1 MSGSRART
9 VSFTV
14 SGVTEPDATGLS
26 PAAIG
31 PDDAPPHAG
40 QVVRRVL
47 LRRNIV
53 IDAETAQL
61 VAAAV
66 QAALQ
71 AGAPSRPSGRAR
83 VFPPRIASRCPDT
96 GFALAR
102 WSSSAVLP
110 TPGSPHTELAGV
122 LSSRLACTR

>member
-1 MSGSRART
+1 
-9 VSFTV
+9 
-14 SGVTEPDATGLS
+14 VTEPDVTGLS

-31 PDDAPPHAG
+31 PRGAPPHAG

-71 AGAPSRPSGRAR
+71 AALQADAQSRPSAR
-83 VFPPRIASRCPDT
+83 
-96 GFALAR
+96 
-102 WSSSAVLP
+102 
-110 TPGSPHTELAGV
+110 
-122 LSSRLACTR
+122 SRLHGCGE

>member
-1 MSGSRART
+1 
-9 VSFTV
+9 
-14 SGVTEPDATGLS
+14 VTEPDAPGPSPS
-26 PAAIG
+26 PAAAAG
-31 PDDAPPHAG
+31 PHDALPYAG

-71 AGAPSRPSGRAR
+71 ADARSRPSAR
-83 VFPPRIASRCPDT
+83 
-96 GFALAR
+96 
-102 WSSSAVLP
+102 
-110 TPGSPHTELAGV
+110 
-122 LSSRLACTR
+122 SRLHGCGE

>member
-1 MSGSRART
+1 VALPGAAVHAKDPDTPGATRAPMPLQHPDQYRWPDYTYLVATRST
-9 VSFTV
+9 VP
-14 SGVTEPDATGLS
+14 GVTEPDVTGPS
-26 PAAIG
+26 SAAIRPRG
-31 PDDAPPHAG
+31 APPHAG

-71 AGAPSRPSGRAR
+71 ADAQSRPSAR
-83 VFPPRIASRCPDT
+83 
-96 GFALAR
+96 
-102 WSSSAVLP
+102 
-110 TPGSPHTELAGV
+110 
-122 LSSRLACTR
+122 SRLHGCGE